1 MNHATIIATGSTHKV
16 AKNEKGWITLFMG
29 DGSTK
34 AFRSKDLIP
43 AEIRT
48 TETPS
53 ATEIF
58 AQVPKAKLSDAEIL
72 EEFAQIF
79 EKPAKKARTAKAA
92 ARTPRARKPISE
104 RRNGVIHAEYLPK
117 YQAYKRADGKT
128 SLDNGDGVAATL
140 RGVAL
145 ELVYKTTAKEIGESV
160 EALKAKYGHLNPG
173 MQRMNLGNRLRAH
186 YRATV

>member
-53 ATEIF
+53 AAEIF
-58 AQVPKAKLSDAEIL
+58 AQAAKANASPEAPI
-72 EEFAQIF
+72 
-79 EKPAKKARTAKAA
+79 KKARTAKAA

-117 YQAYKRADGKT
+117 YQAYKRTDGKT
-128 SLDNGDGVAATL
+128 SLDNGDGVASTL
-140 RGVAL
+140 RNFAL
-145 ELVYKTTAKEIGESV
+145 EAVYKVTAKEIGESV

-186 YRATV
+186 YRAVV

>member
-58 AQVPKAKLSDAEIL
+58 AQAAKANALPEA
-72 EEFAQIF
+72 
-79 EKPAKKARTAKAA
+79 PAKKARTPRTA

-145 ELVYKTTAKEIGESV
+145 ELVYKTCAKEIGESV

-186 YRATV
+186 YRAIV

>member
-43 AEIRT
+43 TEIRT
-48 TETPS
+48 TETPT
-53 ATEIF
+53 AAEIF
-58 AQVPKAKLSDAEIL
+58 AQA
-72 EEFAQIF
+72 AQVNALP
-79 EKPAKKARTAKAA
+79 EVPAKKARAA

-128 SLDNGDGVAATL
+128 SLDNGDGVASTL
-140 RGVAL
+140 RAVAL
-145 ELVYKTTAKEIGESV
+145 EQVYKITAKEIGESI

-186 YRATV
+186 YRAIV

>member
-58 AQVPKAKLSDAEIL
+58 AQAAKANATPE
-72 EEFAQIF
+72 A
-79 EKPAKKARTAKAA
+79 PVKKARAA

-128 SLDNGDGVAATL
+128 SLDNGDGVASTL
-140 RGVAL
+140 RAVAL
-145 ELVYKTTAKEIGESV
+145 EQVYKITAKEVGESV

-186 YRATV
+186 YRAIV

>member
-48 TETPS
+48 TETPT
-53 ATEIF
+53 AAEIF
-58 AQVPKAKLSDAEIL
+58 AQA
-72 EEFAQIF
+72 AQVNALP
-79 EKPAKKARTAKAA
+79 EAPAKKARTAKAA

-104 RRNGVIHAEYLPK
+104 RRNGVIQAEYLPK

-128 SLDNGDGVAATL
+128 SLDNGDGVASTL
-140 RGVAL
+140 RALAL
-145 ELVYKTTAKEIGESV
+145 ETVYKVTAKEIGESI

-186 YRATV
+186 YRAIV